1 MVIFNSMLPKKLF
14 LLFIVIAFS
23 QLSNAQETYPLSYF
37 LRNAEINSAELQK
50 TNNLQKIGQLQ
61 IEIIKA
67 QQNAFNIDA
76 TGEVLVAPYFNNNGN
91 AIDVT
96 TNPSRDAFGYDVGI
110 TNGGLYSAQLNI
122 TKNLFNSAATQN
134 LLFQN
139 KILSDSLQ
147 LYSEKITHN
156 IIKNITDTYITAYQ
170 LQLKQTINKEIAADL
185 ENRLKVVEVLV
196 KHAILQQSDYLL
208 LQVDINQKELELL
221 QLESDLQKNLN
232 QLFTLCAL
240 PLKENVVLEVPN
252 LTSSLNETANYFN
265 KKFKVDS
272 LQIEAEQLVY
282 ENRYKPQISAY
293 ANTGL
298 NAVEFDNISHKIGA
312 SAGLK
317 VTVPIYDGGQRKLF
331 QQQSKLKQENL
342 NFFRKNKE
350 IEIENNLKSLQQQMD
365 LLQRNLELIDAQLQ
379 KQENIM
385 EIYKEKLVNGQV
397 SIVDYLNVAQNY
409 KMNIYTKLQ
418 MQTNYWLFQ
427 NQYNYTNW

>member
-1 MVIFNSMLPKKLF
+1 MREIFVAFFFLF
-14 LLFIVIAFS
+14 CLSTISFS
-23 QLSNAQETYPLSYF
+23 QEIKGLDYF
-37 LRNAEINSAELQK
+37 IESAKNSSAELQK
-50 TNNLQKIGQLQ
+50 TNNLQKIAQLQ
-61 IEIIKA
+61 TEIIKA
-67 QQNAFNIDA
+67 QQNALLVDA
-76 TGEVLVAPYFNNNGN
+76 TGEVLVAPYFNNNGKP
-91 AIDVT
+91 IDIT
-96 TNPSRDAFGYDVGI
+96 TNPSRDAYGYDVGV

-139 KILSDSLQ
+139 KIMGDSLQ

-156 IIKNITDTYITAYQ
+156 LIKNITDTYITAYQ
-170 LQLKQTINKEIAADL
+170 LQLKEAINREIAADL
-185 ENRLKVVEVLV
+185 ENRLKVVEIMV
-196 KHAILQQSDYLL
+196 KHGILQQSDYLL
-208 LQVDINQKELELL
+208 LQVDIDQKKLDLL
-221 QLESDLQKNLN
+221 QFASDFQRNLN
-232 QLFTLCAL
+232 QLFTLCGL
-240 PLKENVVLEVPN
+240 PVEEDVVLKEPN
-252 LTSSLNETANYFN
+252 LNSSLNETAKYFD

-272 LQIEAEQLVY
+272 LQIEAEQMVY

-331 QQQSKLKQENL
+331 QQQSKLKQDNL
-342 NFFRKNKE
+342 KYFRKNKE
-350 IEIENNLKSLQQQMD
+350 IEIENNLKSLQQQMG
-365 LLQRNLELIDAQLQ
+365 LLQKNLELINKQLQ

-385 EIYKEKLVNGQV
+385 EIYKEKLVNGQI

-409 KMNIYTKLQ
+409 KANIYTKLQ
-418 MQTNYWLFQ
+418 MQTNFWLYQ